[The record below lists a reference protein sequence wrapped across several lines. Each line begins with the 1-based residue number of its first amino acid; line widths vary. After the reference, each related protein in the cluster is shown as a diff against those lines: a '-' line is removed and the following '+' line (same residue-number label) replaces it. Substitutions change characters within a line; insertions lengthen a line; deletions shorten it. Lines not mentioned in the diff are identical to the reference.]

1 MSYVLHFYRMTY
13 KTYDMQEYIF
23 VHPEEWYSMS
33 PILRD
38 LFVSSFGHSE
48 KRVVPWRLCASS
60 HLGEP
65 PQCFSIVLDFIQTIW
80 RTLGKHDQLGI
91 ANKTRRQPI
100 TATLGKLY
108 VVALFISPHSS
119 RTCISPT
126 SPSFC
131 TPHDS

>member
-1 MSYVLHFYRMTY
+1 MPSSATGVGMPICLLGGVLL
-13 KTYDMQEYIF
+13 
-23 VHPEEWYSMS
+23 
-33 PILRD
+33 ILTQKN
-38 LFVSSFGHSE
+38 SQKFGD
-48 KRVVPWRLCASS
+48 V
-60 HLGEP
+60 LG
-65 PQCFSIVLDFIQTIW
+65 IMVLDFIQTI
-80 RTLGKHDQLGI
+80 RRILGKHEQLGI

>member
-1 MSYVLHFYRMTY
+1 MVGSHKDNTYLQQFNVLHALT
-13 KTYDMQEYIF
+13 
-23 VHPEEWYSMS
+23 WYAVKCACGLIGNRS
-33 PILRD
+33 ILRNGC
-38 LFVSSFGHSE
+38 SN
-48 KRVVPWRLCASS
+48 VPWRLCASS